1 MAAAPPVT
9 MHLGRSE
16 AELPPASDSP
26 SRVSPTSVDRW
37 NCESPAS
44 LRSIFIV

>member
-26 SRVSPTSVDRW
+26 SLVSPTSVARR
-37 NCESPAS
+37 NCDSPAS
-44 LRSIFIV
+44 FRATRIV